1 MVEIKKV
8 ILVAGE
14 SGARMDFVA
23 GWLGTLPQFLD
34 NEWHIDPL
42 TGQSYGFMRHSKMLD
57 HKKFDRFSDLFEEHF
72 TLNPAADLWYAGALH
87 VNMPENILSAVNS
100 GQAELLIIDTSAV
113 CFSHIHWERTVKT
126 YLSQLRTREAFNRWR
141 RTWQVDGRIIKY
153 STTPD
158 SDNSGVTNLD
168 RIALVKEYLL
178 RGINRLYGCMPPLA
192 LPIPHKKADYNLL
205 FQSGGSRYLCNILGL
220 PEVSERYHNFWNCQ
234 LPLAT
239 SPDSLV
245 VWGETWNKSDY
256 FK

>member
-1 MVEIKKV
+1 MLEIKKV

-14 SGARMDFVA
+14 CGSRMDFVA

-34 NEWHIDPL
+34 NEWHMDPL
-42 TGQSYGFMRHSKMLD
+42 TGQSYGFMRHTKMLD
-57 HKKFDRFSDLFEEHF
+57 VKKIDHFSDFFRGIF
-72 TLNPAADLWYAGALH
+72 TINPAADLCYAGSLH
-87 VNMPENILSAVNS
+87 VILPDNILSAVNS
-100 GQAELLIIDTSAV
+100 EQAELLIIDTSTV
-113 CFSHIHWERTVKT
+113 DVSHIRWECAVKT
-126 YLSQLRTREAFNRWR
+126 LLSRLKTRDAIKNWN

-153 STTPD
+153 STTPGIN
-158 SDNSGVTNLD
+158 NSGVTNLD

-178 RGINRLYGCMPPLA
+178 KEINRLYRGMPPLA
-192 LPIPHKKADYNLL
+192 LSIPHKKADYNLL
-205 FQSGGSRYLCNILGL
+205 FQPGGSRYLCNILGL
-220 PEVSERYHNFWNCQ
+220 PEVSERYHNFWDCQ